1 MKLIKGDRM
10 KTKELDFLFKVN
22 DLQKTKRYGNYPLFS
37 ESTAEHTFK
46 LILIVDYF
54 YKELNLDL
62 DYQKCISLSIYHD
75 FGEMDLEKDVD
86 IKENTVKKINIRKDN
101 YEIEKIKELSNT
113 YYGPIVRYY
122 EEYKEKMT
130 EEARFVNACDKLEGM
145 IHPLTINAPI
155 MNHEIFAT
163 YADKAIEGFP
173 KLLPV
178 YKEIKELLKT
188 QYEKWG
194 FEWKSDYDSI
204 FKHCNNK

>member
-86 IKENTVKKINIRKDN
+86 IKENTVKKINIRKEN

-113 YYGPIVRYY
+113 YYSSISTYY
-122 EEYKEKMT
+122 KEYKEKAT
-130 EEARFVNACDKLEGM
+130 EESRFVNACDKLEGM

-163 YADKAIEGFP
+163 YADKAIEGYP

-178 YKEIKELLKT
+178 YKEIKEVLKT

>member
-1 MKLIKGDRM
+1 MNKNIIN
-10 KTKELDFLFKVN
+10 FLFKVN

-54 YKELNLDL
+54 YKELNLNL
-62 DYQKCISLSIYHD
+62 DYQKCICLSIYHD

-122 EEYKEKMT
+122 EEYKEKKT

-163 YADKAIEGFP
+163 YADKAIKEFP
-173 KLLPV
+173 KLLPI
-178 YKEIKELLKT
+178 YKEIKKILKT

-204 FKHCNNK
+204 FKHCINK

>member
-1 MKLIKGDRM
+1 MNKNIIN
-10 KTKELDFLFKVN
+10 FLFKVN

-163 YADKAIEGFP
+163 YADKAIKEFP
-173 KLLPV
+173 KLLPI
-178 YKEIKELLKT
+178 YKEIKKILKT

>member
-163 YADKAIEGFP
+163 YADKAIKEFP
-173 KLLPV
+173 KLLPI
-178 YKEIKELLKT
+178 YKEIKKILKT

-204 FKHCNNK
+204 FKHCINK

>member
-1 MKLIKGDRM
+1 MNKNIIN
-10 KTKELDFLFKVN
+10 FLFKVN

-163 YADKAIEGFP
+163 YADKAIKEFP
-173 KLLPV
+173 KLLPI
-178 YKEIKELLKT
+178 YKEIKKILKT

-204 FKHCNNK
+204 FKHCINK

>member
-1 MKLIKGDRM
+1 M

-163 YADKAIEGFP
+163 YADKAIEEFP

-178 YKEIKELLKT
+178 YKEIKEVLKT
-188 QYEKWG
+188 QYEKWE

>member
-1 MKLIKGDRM
+1 M

-113 YYGPIVRYY
+113 YYGSIVRYY

-163 YADKAIEGFP
+163 YADKAIKEFP
-173 KLLPV
+173 KLLPI
-178 YKEIKELLKT
+178 YKEIKKILKT

>member
-1 MKLIKGDRM
+1 M

-37 ESTAEHTFK
+37 ESTAEQTFK

-145 IHPLTINAPI
+145 IHPLTINASI

-163 YADKAIEGFP
+163 YADKAIEEFP

-178 YKEIKELLKT
+178 YKEIKEVLKT

>member
-1 MKLIKGDRM
+1 MNKNIIN
-10 KTKELDFLFKVN
+10 FLFKVN

-54 YKELNLDL
+54 YKELNLNL
-62 DYQKCISLSIYHD
+62 DYQKCICLSIYHD

-122 EEYKEKMT
+122 EEYKEKKT

-163 YADKAIEGFP
+163 YADKAIKEFP
-173 KLLPV
+173 KLLPI
-178 YKEIKELLKT
+178 YKEIKKILKT

>member
-1 MKLIKGDRM
+1 MNKNIIN
-10 KTKELDFLFKVN
+10 FLFKVN

-54 YKELNLDL
+54 YKELNLNL
-62 DYQKCISLSIYHD
+62 DYQKCICLSIYHD

-122 EEYKEKMT
+122 EEYKEKKT

-163 YADKAIEGFP
+163 YADKAIEEFP

-178 YKEIKELLKT
+178 YKEIKEVLKT
-188 QYEKWG
+188 QYEKRG

>member
-75 FGEMDLEKDVD
+75 FGEIDLEKDVD

-122 EEYKEKMT
+122 E
-130 EEARFVNACDKLEGM
+130 
-145 IHPLTINAPI
+145 
-155 MNHEIFAT
+155 
-163 YADKAIEGFP
+163 
-173 KLLPV
+173 
-178 YKEIKELLKT
+178 
-188 QYEKWG
+188 
-194 FEWKSDYDSI
+194 
-204 FKHCNNK
+204 